1 MVSVRADLVIN
12 PRTVVHIPDPDNYLR
27 SMAGA
32 TIVFSGTKPAPVTV
46 DGAGSVSAFGGRNT
60 ALWTLFDGVRLV
72 CVAQGDGPPA
82 WDMTDCAVIDAGV
95 NFYFRQCNLRRCL
108 IYRDDSD
115 HLSQSR
121 GARIG
126 DMPASGVLEDCMV
139 LGYKWGLQ
147 PAETNVRRCVIVSWQ
162 GANANDYT
170 HEHIYGM
177 GGNVEFTD
185 NILLGKSFA
194 AMMPSSDNV
203 LLNSIVKNNVLAL
216 DGGSGV
222 QYYRTTDKAP
232 CNTQWY
238 DNLVADKSQYI
249 WDTES
254 VTDRIAYSD
263 HNALSN
269 VGEPY
274 KNISITGKSQGDPGF
289 GGSDIT
295 VDASAEL
302 TDYGWGYPFALTA
315 DEVRTWAYD
324 LPALL
329 EAYRAAYR
337 PVQGSP
343 LLTAGRFGGPIG
355 ISI

>member
-1 MVSVRADLVIN
+1 
-12 PRTVVHIPDPDNYLR
+12 
-27 SMAGA
+27 
-32 TIVFSGTKPAPVTV
+32 
-46 DGAGSVSAFGGRNT
+46 
-60 ALWTLFDGVRLV
+60 
-72 CVAQGDGPPA
+72 
-82 WDMTDCAVIDAGV
+82 
-95 NFYFRQCNLRRCL
+95 
-108 IYRDDSD
+108 
-115 HLSQSR
+115 
-121 GARIG
+121 
-126 DMPASGVLEDCMV
+126 MPASGVLEDCMV

-203 LLNSIVKNNVLAL
+203 LLNSIVKNNVIAL

-254 VTDRIAYSD
+254 VPDRIAYSD

-269 VGEPY
+269 VSEPY
-274 KNISITGKSQGDPGF
+274 KDISITGKSQGDPGF